1 MKELFKKWLIENKN
15 KFEQVGI
22 KTDEI
27 FQSSKGSLDSFI
39 RVDHISSNAMGRITI
54 YDSKLID
61 VEVIDITTGD
71 NLFYQH
77 LEVTGSGNP
86 NFELLFWE
94 YFESM
99 QQSIRVPKNK
109 HITGDNIRLLDSNRK
124 ITYSG
129 EELIEVLREIE
140 LILISLHKIGSY
152 YGENLP
158 SKDGQVE
165 LEYAIETNNFIDDWK
180 VARRLAKVRRI
191 LEDKFDN
198 TLGSDDMDDLE
209 RAFKGIKYWTLPGDK
224 AEEE

>member
-1 MKELFKKWLIENKN
+1 M
-15 KFEQVGI
+15 
-22 KTDEI
+22 
-27 FQSSKGSLDSFI
+27 
-39 RVDHISSNAMGRITI
+39 
-54 YDSKLID
+54 
-61 VEVIDITTGD
+61 
-71 NLFYQH
+71 
-77 LEVTGSGNP
+77 
-86 NFELLFWE
+86 
-94 YFESM
+94 
-99 QQSIRVPKNK
+99 
-109 HITGDNIRLLDSNRK
+109 LDSNRK